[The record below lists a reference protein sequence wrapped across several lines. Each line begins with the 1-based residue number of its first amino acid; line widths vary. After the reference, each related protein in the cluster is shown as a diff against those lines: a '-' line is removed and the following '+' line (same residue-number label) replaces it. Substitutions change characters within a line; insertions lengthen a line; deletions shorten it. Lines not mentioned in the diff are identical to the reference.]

1 MDFEGWSRKRVFDGR
16 GFDAQLPVGS
26 CVLHG
31 ENLLGM
37 CDLRAHISRFAL
49 WNIKQCEEIL
59 HNFRNFRV
67 TQVESNALALS
78 VVPTVI

>member
-31 ENLLGM
+31 ENFWECAIYAITFQDSHFG
-37 CDLRAHISRFAL
+37 
-49 WNIKQCEEIL
+49 
-59 HNFRNFRV
+59 
-67 TQVESNALALS
+67 T
-78 VVPTVI
+78 